1 MALSAADFD
10 FDLPLDRIAHHPVRP
25 RDSARLLVVG
35 ARAVILPDPVV
46 RSDPTTVIPRL
57 VPGTNTRTS
66 AAHGPRHEAGDDEE
80 AGNGL
85 SHHHIRDLPTL
96 LRPGD
101 VLVANDTRVIPAQLT
116 ARRGEARIGIT
127 LDQPTPDGSWHAL
140 ARNARRVRAGD
151 TLTFDGA
158 PDLTAT
164 VERRDPDGGVIL
176 RFNRHDQAFSDALAL
191 AGALALPPYIER
203 PDGPTEADQA
213 DYQTVFA
220 RHQGAVAA
228 PTAGLHFTPDLLA
241 ALDARRIARVT
252 ITLHVGAGTFLPMR
266 DDDVSRHRMHAERG
280 EISPE
285 AAAAINAARAAGG
298 RIVAVGTTSLRLLE
312 SAAAPDGTIQPF
324 QGDTSLFI
332 LPGFRFRAVDILM
345 TNFHLPRSTLFML
358 TCAFA
363 GTERMRAAYA
373 TAIAAGY
380 RFYSYGDASLLFRAD
395 D

>member
-10 FDLPLDRIAHHPVRP
+10 FDLPPDRIAHHPVRP
-25 RDSARLLVVG
+25 RDSARLLVV
-35 ARAVILPDPVV
+35 APRP
-46 RSDPTTVIPRL
+46 VIPGL
-57 VPGTNTRTS
+57 VPGTSRGTN
-66 AAHGPRHEAGDDEE
+66 AGVGPRHKAGDDE
-80 AGNGL
+80 GGWDGTGGTSSL
-85 SHHHIRDLPTL
+85 SHHHIRDLPLL

-127 LDQPTPDGSWHAL
+127 LDQPTPDGGWHAL

-151 TLTFDGA
+151 TLAFDGA

-164 VERRDPDGGVIL
+164 VERRDADGGVIL
-176 RFNRHDQAFSDALAL
+176 RFNRHDQAFSDALSQ

-228 PTAGLHFTPDLLA
+228 PTAGLHFTPGLLA
-241 ALDARRIARVT
+241 ALDARGISRVT

-280 EISPE
+280 EISLE

-332 LPGFRFRAVDILM
+332 LPGFQFRAVDILL

>member
-10 FDLPLDRIAHHPVRP
+10 FDLPPDRIAHHPVRP
-25 RDSARLLVVG
+25 RDSARLLVV
-35 ARAVILPDPVV
+35 APQPVILG
-46 RSDPTTVIPRL
+46 L
-57 VPGTNTRTS
+57 VPGTNRGTG
-66 AAHGPRHEAGDDEE
+66 AGVGPRHKAEDDEE

-85 SHHHIRDLPTL
+85 FHHHIRDLPTL

-127 LDQPTPDGSWHAL
+127 LDQPTPDGAWHAL
-140 ARNARRVRAGD
+140 ARNARRVRVGD

-176 RFNRHDQAFSDALAL
+176 RFNRHDQGFSDALAQ

-228 PTAGLHFTPDLLA
+228 PTAGLHFTPELLV
-241 ALDARRIARVT
+241 ALDAKGISRVT

-285 AAAAINAARAAGG
+285 TAASINAARAAGG

-312 SAAAPDGTIQPF
+312 SAVASDGTIQPF

-332 LPGFRFRAVDILM
+332 LPGFQFRAVDILM

-373 TAIAAGY
+373 SAIAAGY

>member
-1 MALSAADFD
+1 MESSCAS
-10 FDLPLDRIAHHPVRP
+10 
-25 RDSARLLVVG
+25 
-35 ARAVILPDPVV
+35 
-46 RSDPTTVIPRL
+46 
-57 VPGTNTRTS
+57 
-66 AAHGPRHEAGDDEE
+66 
-80 AGNGL
+80 
-85 SHHHIRDLPTL
+85 
-96 LRPGD
+96 
-101 VLVANDTRVIPAQLT
+101 
-116 ARRGEARIGIT
+116 
-127 LDQPTPDGSWHAL
+127 
-140 ARNARRVRAGD
+140 
-151 TLTFDGA
+151 
-158 PDLTAT
+158 TAT
-164 VERRDPDGGVIL
+164 IRRSQTRCP
-176 RFNRHDQAFSDALAL
+176 RPARWPC
-191 AGALALPPYIER
+191 PPYIER

-228 PTAGLHFTPDLLA
+228 PTAGLHFTPELLA
-241 ALDARRIARVT
+241 ALDAKGIARVT

-312 SAAAPDGTIQPF
+312 SAIARDGTIQPF

-373 TAIAAGY
+373 SAIAAGY